1 MFRKIFL
8 LLAVLFVFS
17 TFASAQ
23 TPSPTPAATTAKPAR
38 FTPTK
43 TQIEEGQKFLKDKKL
58 YNGVADGKYND
69 DTRAAIRSFQKDN
82 GLDVTGNF
90 NKATVEKMNIPLTEK
105 QLGVTSSTTTSGKTT
120 ATSTPK
126 TSTKIVIAATS
137 DNNRI
142 ASGGGTTK
150 RPAPFS
156 ADKDQ
161 IIALQKVL
169 KDGKMFAGE
178 ANGDRSDAL
187 KEAVKKYQEANGLKV
202 TGGINAATLEKA
214 GIALTDKQKEQ
225 VAAQAAY
232 DAAKAPKN

>member
-1 MFRKIFL
+1 MFLMVAI
-8 LLAVLFVFS
+8 ALFFVAGL
-17 TFASAQ
+17 FAQGGSSA
-23 TPSPTPAATTAKPAR
+23 TPSPTATPAATTAKPAR

-43 TQIEEGQKFLKDKKL
+43 DQIMQGQKFLKDKKL
-58 YNGVADGKYND
+58 YNGEADGKYND
-69 DTRAAIRSFQKDN
+69 DTRAAIRVYQKDN
-82 GLDVTGNF
+82 GLTVTGNF
-90 NKATVEKMNIPLTEK
+90 NQATVEKMNIPLTEK
-105 QLGVTSSTTTSGKTT
+105 QQGVTSSTTTSGKTT
-120 ATSTPK
+120 A
-126 TSTKIVIAATS
+126 IVIAATS

-142 ASGGGTTK
+142 ALGGGTTK

-169 KDGKMFAGE
+169 ISGKMFSGE

-187 KEAVKKYQEANGLKV
+187 KDAVKAYQKANGLKD
-202 TGGINAATLEKA
+202 TGGINAVTLEKA

-232 DAAKAPKN
+232 DAAKTPKN